1 MASDSHRRGQE
12 ALSPSGSPQTDPGSG
27 RGARTH
33 GSSPLRAVSAV
44 LGAFIGIRRRSTG
57 DRDLASL
64 KPVHVIVAAVLAA
77 ALFVIILVT
86 LVNLIA

>member
-1 MASDSHRRGQE
+1 MAPSESHRRTQE
-12 ALSPSGSPQTDPGSG
+12 ALTPEQ
-27 RGARTH
+27 RTR

-64 KPVHVIVAAVLAA
+64 KPVHVIVAGVIAA

>member
-1 MASDSHRRGQE
+1 MAPVDSHRGAGQ
-12 ALSPSGSPQTDPGSG
+12 ASTQT
-27 RGARTH
+27 
-33 GSSPLRAVSAV
+33 GSSSRPQERAREPSPLHAVSAV
-44 LGAFIGIRRRSTG
+44 LGAFIGIRRRSAG

-64 KPVHVIVAAVLAA
+64 KPVHLIVAAVIAA